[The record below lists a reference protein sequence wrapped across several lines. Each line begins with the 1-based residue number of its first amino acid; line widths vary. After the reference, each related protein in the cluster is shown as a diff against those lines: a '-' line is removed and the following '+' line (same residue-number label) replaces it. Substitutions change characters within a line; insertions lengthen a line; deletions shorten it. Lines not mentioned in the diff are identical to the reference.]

1 MQSLKPPAFLT
12 LRYWSAKRT
21 AILIGFVLTILGS
34 LGSHFYVD
42 PAQNFSA
49 WLEEQS
55 SDVAAKI
62 DTLKNA
68 QSQYLLFQQEASLV
82 FALNA
87 AGFGAADGPE
97 RTTISHLYQLSLLDR
112 SYAVR
117 AMIGQLALANLL
129 DYRQTSD
136 KYQAL
141 ITTAR
146 QDFSLAAYTS
156 VDDFEKATMDQA
168 NSQMGRMQ
176 QNLINLGQAK
186 RANDHTID
194 QRQVTLLALITLG
207 SAFLLAANLIS
218 TRAGNKAETASA
230 AADDRVT
237 ELTTAAQLIEIAL
250 EQAKTLGARA

>member
-1 MQSLKPPAFLT
+1 MSIPRKVSARGSKSNPTMSPP
-12 LRYWSAKRT
+12 
-21 AILIGFVLTILGS
+21 GS
-34 LGSHFYVD
+34 
-42 PAQNFSA
+42 
-49 WLEEQS
+49 
-55 SDVAAKI
+55 

-68 QSQYLLFQQEASLV
+68 QTQYLLFQQEASLV

-117 AMIGQLALANLL
+117 AMIGQLTMAKLL

-141 ITTAR
+141 IATAR
-146 QDFSLAAYTS
+146 EDFSLAAYTS

-176 QNLINLGQAK
+176 QNLLNLGQAK
-186 RANDHTID
+186 STNDRMID
-194 QRQVTLLALITLG
+194 QRKVTLLALITLG
-207 SAFLLAANLIS
+207 STFLLAANLIS
-218 TRAGNKAETASA
+218 TREEKKPQASPG

-237 ELTTAAQLIEIAL
+237 ELTTAAQLIEIAI
-250 EQAKTLGARA
+250 EHAKTLGARG